1 MGRVR
6 IDRRVVRDAAL
17 IVVGSAVYAFGVDAF
32 AVPEGLAAGGVTGIA
47 TIIYALAAEH
57 GVLLPVGTQTL
68 LMNALLMIPV
78 VRSGGLRYAART
90 IGGIVASSLF
100 IDLFAPVVPPLGGSD
115 LLLCALWGGV
125 ICGAGLG
132 LVFRTGGNTGGTD
145 IIAQLAGRR
154 LGLPM
159 GTATVIVDGLVV
171 LASIPVFSLAN
182 ALYALVMMYL
192 MGHVLD
198 VVVDGPRSERAAWI
212 VSDRHEAIANAVLYQ
227 MDRGCTE
234 FQARGVW
241 SGNPKPV
248 LFVIL
253 SAREVGVLKGIVA
266 ATDPDALMVISDVH
280 EAFGEGFGALGPGDR
295 L

>member
-17 IVVGSAVYAFGVDAF
+17 IVVGSAIYAFGVDAF

-145 IIAQLAGRR
+145 IIAQLASRR

-198 VVVDGPRSERAAWI
+198 AVVDGPRSERAAWI
-212 VSDRHEAIANAVLYQ
+212 VSERHEAIANAVLYQ

-241 SGNPKPV
+241 SGNNKPV

-266 ATDPDALMVISDVH
+266 AADPDALVVVSDVH